1 MSATE
6 LLSNYDWSGWW
17 EKPKRRQKKNNNS
30 FAGHCSCVV
39 AHIADIWY
47 VTSPSTTSTT
57 CWAAF
62 PFKSLSRVCGRTSS
76 CFFFLLL
83 LFVFVS
89 RCFRLLV
96 RFFEASLGFF
106 LLGSYFLK
114 SFIRKIPLRLFSKLS
129 GYFEIPEFRTRI
141 SMRFLW
147 GLIVNSY

>member
-1 MSATE
+1 MIGRGGGRNLSADRKRTTTHLRAIAAVLWLTLPIFDMSPPRPPPPPPVG
-6 LLSNYDWSGWW
+6 LRFLSKVFQES
-17 EKPKRRQKKNNNS
+17 
-30 FAGHCSCVV
+30 AV
-39 AHIADIWY
+39 APHHA
-47 VTSPSTTSTT
+47 
-57 CWAAF
+57 
-62 PFKSLSRVCGRTSS
+62 
-76 CFFFLLL
+76 FFFLLL

-141 SMRFLW
+141 SMRFL
-147 GLIVNSY
+147 